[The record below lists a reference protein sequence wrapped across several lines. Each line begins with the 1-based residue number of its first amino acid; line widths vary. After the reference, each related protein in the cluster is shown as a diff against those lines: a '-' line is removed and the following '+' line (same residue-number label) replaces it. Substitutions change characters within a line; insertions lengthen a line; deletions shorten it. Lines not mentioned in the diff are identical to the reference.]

1 MAEERTGGN
10 RRLWAFLADVAFDI
24 AGCGL
29 LAIGIQ
35 VFTAPNNIAPGGVS
49 GIAVILNHLTGLP
62 IGGISFLINLPL
74 MALGLRF
81 LGKRFTLRTFKSVV
95 ILSLMVDYVVVHLP
109 AYRGDLILASLF
121 GGVTMGAGLAL
132 VFLRGSTTG
141 GTDIA
146 SRLLQLKFPHISM
159 GRMLFFLDGAV
170 LALSAVVFGSLETLL
185 YGMVAIFCSQQVMDG
200 ILYGRESGRM
210 VVVVSGQAQSITQR
224 ILIELD
230 RGVTLLEGR
239 GGYSS
244 HPKEVILCAVSSQQ
258 FPRLREI
265 IHQEDPE
272 AFVINA
278 DARQI
283 LGDGFLPIQ
292 REQG

>member
-1 MAEERTGGN
+1 MAEERTGRN
-10 RRLWAFLADVAFDI
+10 RRLWTILADIAFDI
-24 AGCGL
+24 AAAACWRSAFRCL
-29 LAIGIQ
+29 PPPTTL
-35 VFTAPNNIAPGGVS
+35 PRGVS

-170 LALSAVVFGSLETLL
+170 LALSAVVFGSW
-185 YGMVAIFCSQQVMDG
+185 
-200 ILYGRESGRM
+200 RP
-210 VVVVSGQAQSITQR
+210 
-224 ILIELD
+224 
-230 RGVTLLEGR
+230 
-239 GGYSS
+239 SS
-244 HPKEVILCAVSSQQ
+244 M
-258 FPRLREI
+258 
-265 IHQEDPE
+265 
-272 AFVINA
+272 
-278 DARQI
+278 
-283 LGDGFLPIQ
+283 GW
-292 REQG
+292 